1 MTNPLSRAYGR
12 VAGAISASASRMRDR
27 QALAT
32 APNYVLRDLGIDPES
47 VRAEPPS
54 SLPMLMLLQR

>member
-12 VAGAISASASRMRDR
+12 VADAISASASRMRDR

-32 APNYVLRDLGIDPES
+32 APAYVLRDIGIDPAS
-47 VRAEPPS
+47 VRAEPPAT
-54 SLPMLMLLQR
+54 LPMLMIVQR